1 MLKGICFLN
10 TKVKCLFWAFG
21 RLLTFPYPLDLTMC
35 ILSALRYLLHTDLL
49 LHKFVQVLSSELECH
64 IFIFEPTLVLD

>member
-1 MLKGICFLN
+1 MYVKGE
-10 TKVKCLFWAFG
+10 VKCLFWAFG

-49 LHKFVQVLSSELECH
+49 LHIFVQVLSSELKCL
-64 IFIFEPTLVLD
+64 FIF